1 MTRWPSRKRRAALAI
16 PPSCRHNFRKASPGG
31 IGFSFSE
38 TVVAGGFCN
47 VLLIVLIMFL
57 LKGTPLGR
65 TPYVGRA
72 IGVLGLPLT
81 YPARIYMIVTG
92 QYGEFSIVQIAFL
105 LFSNGLAWGLMV
117 AGLVSFFKRKPARVV
132 PRNGVQRR
140 CRGWSRC
147 SAAVTSGFPWPSVGR
162 LCHRASPHTTRPQ
175 RGWRCPR
182 PSGCRG
188 RRRSARCDTAF
199 RSGA

>member
-1 MTRWPSRKRRAALAI
+1 MNDVALKELKAVVERAVRPIRATMGRKRQMREELLAHLASVFEQAVEKHGDDTLALQEAKSRFGDPAELSAQLQESI
-16 PPSCRHNFRKASPGG
+16 PWWNRLLL
-31 IGFSFSE
+31 FSE

-132 PRNGVQRR
+132 
-140 CRGWSRC
+140 S
-147 SAAVTSGFPWPSVGR
+147 S
-162 LCHRASPHTTRPQ
+162 
-175 RGWRCPR
+175 
-182 PSGCRG
+182 
-188 RRRSARCDTAF
+188 
-199 RSGA
+199 